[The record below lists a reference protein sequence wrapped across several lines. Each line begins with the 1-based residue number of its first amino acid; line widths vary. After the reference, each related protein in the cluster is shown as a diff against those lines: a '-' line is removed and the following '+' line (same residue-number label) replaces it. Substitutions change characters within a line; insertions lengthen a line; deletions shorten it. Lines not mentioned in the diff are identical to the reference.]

1 MENSASRPF
10 DDYLEEQMKDPA
22 FRAEWDALE
31 PEFALIRQLLD
42 LRLKEGLSQRG
53 LAERAGVPQSTIA
66 RIESGQP
73 AKTTTLFRIASA
85 LNVKVGFIPNDAHA
99 KRKPGMVSPRKRH
112 SPGVS
117 KSR

>member
-1 MENSASRPF
+1 MESNTSRPLE
-10 DDYLEEQMKDPA
+10 DYLEEQMKDPA

-31 PEFALIRQLLD
+31 PEFALIRQMLD
-42 LRLKEGLSQRG
+42 LRHRAGLSQRD
-53 LAERAGVPQSTIA
+53 LAEKAGVPQSTIA

-99 KRKPGMVSPRKRH
+99 KRKSGIVPPRKRH